1 MAYENYS
8 FVSWTDGTPIS
19 SDRMAQMSMN
29 IEQVRDFN
37 DSKPAGVLQFIE
49 VTTANVVANIQDLRK
64 RVVDLENL

>member
-1 MAYENYS
+1 
-8 FVSWTDGTPIS
+8 
-19 SDRMAQMSMN
+19 MSMN